1 MVMQSR
7 ISAFLSRNERF
18 IPIFLF
24 LLFLAVSVP
33 GINWGTPQVWNPDEL
48 VGRVDLALGGEIQ
61 FDENEPDFNYPSL
74 PKYVMYGIGKIVY
87 GLGYSR
93 SAYIISVRL
102 FSAFLGA
109 LAVVLVY
116 YLARRISTN
125 SLTAAL
131 AGLLMIASGVVPAN
145 ARFGHNDLYLQL
157 FSILCVYF
165 LINYQAS
172 KNRLWMYGSFFAVG
186 LAASSK
192 YTGGSLILVPLFT
205 LIFIDWSDVRKN
217 WLQTFEILFI
227 GLSLSF
233 LGYAAGTPK
242 SLLWMSFYFKRV
254 IPALTRYPQYGLQPN
269 STIGLFGQW
278 ATFID
283 AVGLFIFCLFMLA
296 FIWFAVKLILI
307 HFGKAHMEE
316 NQKQAVLILIVALVF
331 FDLPF
336 MISVNY
342 IPRYF
347 IPFVPFFS
355 ILAALFVREI
365 TELSTQKG
373 FRYGQAGIN
382 LILFIGISYSLLRL
396 VSTALLFMN
405 DARMPAG
412 EYLQTLRGG
421 TVVEY
426 TLYPPNIPYERFFK
440 ARNYPIFFIKYP
452 GQEVPTNKAFQY
464 NQGEEGLIERKV
476 DYLVID
482 TFTYSRL
489 SDPYTCEA
497 NPVECDFFKKLLA
510 GQTHFRLI
518 KEFIYKIPPYLPQ
531 VTISAVNPEI
541 RIYEY
546 SP

>member
-1 MVMQSR
+1 MINR
-7 ISAFLSRNERF
+7 LERL
-18 IPIFLF
+18 IPLFLF
-24 LLFLAVSVP
+24 LLFLAVSVL
-33 GINWGTPQVWNPDEL
+33 GVNWGTPDVWNPDEL

-61 FDENEPDFNYPSL
+61 FDETEPDFNYPSL

-93 SAYIISVRL
+93 DVYIISARL

-109 LAVVLVY
+109 LSVVLVFF
-116 YLARRISTN
+116 LTRKITSDT
-125 SLTAAL
+125 LTAAL
-131 AGLLMIASGVVPAN
+131 AGLLVIASGVVPAN

-157 FSILCVYF
+157 FSILCIYF
-165 LINYQAS
+165 LINYQFS
-172 KNRLWMYGSFFAVG
+172 KNRLWLYASFFAVG

-205 LIFIDWSDVRKN
+205 LTVINWRDFRKN
-217 WLQTFEILFI
+217 WTQTFEMTFI
-227 GLSLSF
+227 GLVLSF

-242 SLLWMSFYFKRV
+242 SLLWMSYYFKRV
-254 IPALTRYPQYGLQPN
+254 IPALTRYREYGLQPN
-269 STIGLFGQW
+269 SIIGLFGQW
-278 ATFID
+278 GTFID
-283 AVGLFIFCLFMLA
+283 AVGTFVFYLFIFS
-296 FIWFAVKLILI
+296 FIWFAVKLILDKA
-307 HFGKAHMEE
+307 GKVQLEV
-316 NQKQAVLILIVALVF
+316 NQRQAIFILLVALVF

-355 ILAALFVREI
+355 ILAALLVREVSQ
-365 TELSTQKG
+365 LSIQKG
-373 FRYGQAGIN
+373 IPYARAGIY
-382 LILFIGISYSLLRL
+382 LVLFIGITYSLLRL

-412 EYLQTLRGG
+412 QYLKTLREG
-421 TVVEY
+421 TVIEY
-426 TLYPPNIPYERFFK
+426 TLYPPIIPRAHFYK

-464 NQGEEGLIERKV
+464 NQGEEGLIERQV

-482 TFTYSRL
+482 TITYSRL
-489 SDPYTCEA
+489 WDPFICET
-497 NPVECDFFKKLLA
+497 NPVECDFFRKLLA
-510 GQTHFRLI
+510 GETSFQLI
-518 KEFIYKIPPYLPQ
+518 KEFTYKLPSFLPN
-531 VTISAVNPEI
+531 VFIEAVNPEI

-546 SP
+546 AP

>member
-1 MVMQSR
+1 MFSKLN
-7 ISAFLSRNERF
+7 AFLIRNEGL

-24 LLFLAVSVP
+24 LLFLAVSIP
-33 GINWGTPQVWNPDEL
+33 GVNWGTPAVWNPDEL

-61 FDENEPDFNYPSL
+61 FDETEPDFNYPSL

-87 GLGYSR
+87 GFGYSR
-93 SAYIISVRL
+93 SVYIISVRL

-109 LAVVLVY
+109 LSVVLVY
-116 YLARRISTN
+116 YLTRKIN
-125 SLTAAL
+125 SERSTAAL
-131 AGLLMIASGVVPAN
+131 AGLLVIASGVVPAN

-165 LINYQAS
+165 LINYQFS
-172 KNRLWMYGSFFAVG
+172 KNRLWLYASFFAVG

-192 YTGGSLILVPLFT
+192 YTGGSLILVPLFA
-205 LIFIDWSDVRKN
+205 LIVINWRDLRSN
-217 WLQTFEILFI
+217 WLQAFEVTFI
-227 GLSLSF
+227 GLVLSF

-242 SLLWMSFYFKRV
+242 SLLWMSYYFKRV
-254 IPALTRYPQYGLQPN
+254 IQALIFYPQYGLQPN

-278 ATFID
+278 GTFIA
-283 AVGLFIFCLFMLA
+283 AVGSFVFYLFFFS
-296 FIWFAVKLILI
+296 FIWFAGKLILNKA
-307 HFGKAHMEE
+307 GKVQMDE
-316 NQKQAVLILIVALVF
+316 KQRQAIFILLMALVF

-355 ILAALFVREI
+355 ILAALFVRDVSQ
-365 TELSTQKG
+365 LSIAKG
-373 FRYGQAGIN
+373 ISYVRAGIY
-382 LILFIGISYSLLRL
+382 LLLFIGISYSLLRL
-396 VSTALLFMN
+396 ASTALLFMN
-405 DARMPAG
+405 DARMPASQ
-412 EYLQTLRGG
+412 YVKTLRGG
-421 TVVEY
+421 TVIEY
-426 TLYPPNIPYERFFK
+426 TLYPPNVPKEHFYK

-464 NQGEEGLIERKV
+464 NQGEEGLIERQV

-489 SDPYTCEA
+489 GDPYICDT

-510 GQTHFRLI
+510 GETHFRLI
-518 KEFIYKIPPYLPQ
+518 KEFTYKLPSFLPQ
-531 VTISAVNPEI
+531 VSISAVNPEI

-546 SP
+546 AP